1 MAKKAAE
8 QEKTDKPAAKKSTA
22 KTTKKSPDTVEKVD
36 KPVKKAPSRKN
47 KTDESAVQPKVE
59 DVLAR
64 EEQIRLAAYFK
75 WEQKG
80 RPHGSDIEDWKE
92 AEDSLTD

>member
-1 MAKKAAE
+1 MPKKTAE

-22 KTTKKSPDTVEKVD
+22 KTTKKSSDTVEKVD
-36 KPVKKAPSRKN
+36 KPVKKAPSRK
-47 KTDESAVQPKVE
+47 KKSEEPTSQPKV
-59 DVLAR
+59 DQVLAR

-80 RPHGSDIEDWKE
+80 RQHGSDVEDWME
-92 AEDSLTD
+92 AEDSLID

>member
-8 QEKTDKPAAKKSTA
+8 QEKAEKPAAKKSTA
-22 KTTKKSPDTVEKVD
+22 KTVKKSADTTEKTE
-36 KPVKKAPSRKN
+36 KPVKKAPSRKK
-47 KTDESAVQPKVE
+47 KTEETTAEPAVNA
-59 DVLAR
+59 VLAR

-80 RPHGSDIEDWKE
+80 RQHGSDVEDWME

>member
-22 KTTKKSPDTVEKVD
+22 KTTKKSPETVEKVD
-36 KPVKKAPSRKN
+36 KPVKKATSRKK
-47 KTDESAVQPKVE
+47 KTDESDVQTKVE
-59 DVLAR
+59 DLLAR

-80 RPHGSDIEDWKE
+80 RPNGSDVEDWME